1 MRKLMTV
8 ALVCLWS
15 LAVTL
20 PLRADEK
27 PVEKKDAA
35 ADKKIGSEKRE
46 ARIKSLMEQ
55 MEKIQRALAEESAF
69 HPVTAPADL
78 GEMQKKMA
86 LEYEKVLAATREQAE
101 QARKMQ
107 EEMMRQF
114 QQRSGTV
121 LAPGGVPGGVALPGG
136 TAFPGGL
143 GDPSQMMLQQMKQL
157 LRQFDATAG
166 ELPLGAFA
174 ADHDPLEIG
183 QKMVIAGLE
192 VQLKGLAARIN
203 ATEDKDA
210 KQKLSTEFR
219 ELVENVVEGKKK
231 LRERTIQQLEKRVAD
246 LKKQGQQEETADQA
260 ARRLLEAATSDAK
273 VSAAEPATKEAN
285 KPEAKSNK

>member
-27 PVEKKDAA
+27 PAEKKDAA

-55 MEKIQRALAEESAF
+55 MEKIQRALAEES
-69 HPVTAPADL
+69 VTLPAAAPADFS
-78 GEMQKKMA
+78 EMQKKMA

-101 QARKMQ
+101 QTRKMQ

-121 LAPGGVPGGVALPGG
+121 LTPGGVPGGVALPGG
-136 TAFPGGL
+136 TAFPG
-143 GDPSQMMLQQMKQL
+143 DPSQMMLQQMKQL
-157 LRQFDATAG
+157 VHQLDATTAG
-166 ELPLGAFA
+166 QLPAGVLAS
-174 ADHDPLEIG
+174 DQDPLEIG

-203 ATEDKDA
+203 ATEDKEA
-210 KQKLSTEFR
+210 KQKLSDQFR
-219 ELVENVVEGKKK
+219 ELVENVVDGRKK
-231 LRERTIQQLEKRVAD
+231 LREWTIQQLEKRLAD
-246 LKKQGQQEETADQA
+246 LKKQGQHAETADQA
-260 ARRLLEAATSDAK
+260 VRRLLEAGNSEAS
-273 VSAAEPATKEAN
+273 VSAAEPSAKEAK